1 MTEISAVFGLI
12 LDDITGGCEILRK
25 PRRGTSLFSEIKN
38 YWSDGTLR
46 HIFRL
51 LNKRDRK
58 FISLLVIFQFLASI
72 LDLVGIAFIGV
83 LGSLTIAGIQS
94 QPPSNLIQDVLS
106 NLQLS
111 EFTFQ
116 YQVAILGTLAAVAL
130 LSRSFITIFLSRA
143 TLRFLSKKSAE
154 ASTKTIKKLF
164 SSPLAKIQERSA
176 QDYLFAVTSGIS
188 GLFMGVISTAIN
200 VVSDLAVL
208 LVLTFGLFLVNPLM
222 AAGTFIFFASLGII
236 MFGRLHRQAET
247 LGREFANL
255 NVEINQSVI
264 QVLTSY
270 REYLVRG
277 RSSFYIKNLEQVR
290 FKLANTEASI
300 TFMPNIMKYAMEMA
314 LVIGAILIAAS
325 QFIMSDASRA
335 VATLTVFLAAGM
347 RMAPALLRI
356 QQSGLQIRNSLGSS
370 HRTIDLLASL
380 SEVEEVQGRESE
392 FNDQYANFVPKL
404 QVSNISFRY
413 PNANQDAIHNVSVE
427 ILPGTIAAVVGAS
440 GAGKS
445 TLVDILL
452 GNLSPQSG
460 LVEVSGMS
468 PTEVISKWP
477 GAIAYVPQ
485 DTLIFEGTIR
495 ENISIG
501 YPLSEAT
508 DERINSAL
516 KTAQLFDFVQT
527 LPHGLDTFVGDRGSQ
542 LSGGERQ
549 RLGIARAL
557 FTKPKL
563 LVLDEAT
570 SALDGQTEHEFTTAL
585 EAIKA
590 TTTLILIAH
599 RLSSIKHADK
609 LIYLEDGRVMTEG
622 TFEEVRTAVPN
633 FDIQANLMG
642 L

>member
-1 MTEISAVFGLI
+1 
-12 LDDITGGCEILRK
+12 
-25 PRRGTSLFSEIKN
+25 
-38 YWSDGTLR
+38 
-46 HIFRL
+46 
-51 LNKRDRK
+51 
-58 FISLLVIFQFLASI
+58 
-72 LDLVGIAFIGV
+72 

-94 QPPSNLIQDVLS
+94 KSPSNLIQDVLS
-106 NLQLS
+106 NLQLT

-164 SSPLAKIQERSA
+164 SSPLTKIQERSA
-176 QDYLFAVTSGIS
+176 QDYLFGVTSGIS

-222 AAGTFIFFASLGII
+222 AAGTFIFFAALGII

-247 LGREFANL
+247 LGRDFANL
-255 NVEINQSVI
+255 NIEINQSVI

-290 FKLANTEASI
+290 FKLADTEASI

-314 LVIGAILIAAS
+314 LVIGAILISAG

-380 SEVEEVQGRESE
+380 SDVEEIQGRDSV
-392 FNDQYANFVPKL
+392 FNDQYANFVPRL
-404 QVSNISFRY
+404 QVSNVSFRY

-427 ILPGTIAAVVGAS
+427 ILPGTIAAVVGSS

-452 GNLSPQSG
+452 GNLSPQTG
-460 LVEVSGMS
+460 IVEVSGMS
-468 PTEVISKWP
+468 PAEVISKWP

-485 DTLIFEGTIR
+485 DTLIFEGTVR
-495 ENISIG
+495 ENVSIG

-516 KTAQLFDFVQT
+516 KNAQLFDFVQN

-542 LSGGERQ
+542 LSGGQRQ

-570 SALDGQTEHEFTTAL
+570 SALDGQTEHEFTMAL

-609 LIYLEDGRVMTEG
+609 LIYLEDGKVITEG
-622 TFEEVRTAVPN
+622 TFEEVRIAVPN

>member
-1 MTEISAVFGLI
+1 M
-12 LDDITGGCEILRK
+12 
-25 PRRGTSLFSEIKN
+25 FSEIKN

-46 HIFRL
+46 HIFSL

-58 FISLLVIFQFLASI
+58 FIGLLVVFQFLASI
-72 LDLVGIAFIGV
+72 LDLLGIAFIGV

-94 QPPSNLIQDVLS
+94 KSPSNLIQDVLS

-116 YQVAILGTLAAVAL
+116 YQVAILGTLAAAAL

-164 SSPLAKIQERSA
+164 SSPLTKIQERSA

-188 GLFMGVISTAIN
+188 GLFMGVISTSIN

-208 LVLTFGLFLVNPLM
+208 IVLTFGLFLVNPLM
-222 AAGTFIFFASLGII
+222 AAGTFIFFAALGII

-247 LGREFANL
+247 LGREFTNL

-314 LVIGAILIAAS
+314 LVIGAILIAAG

-380 SEVEEVQGRESE
+380 SEVEEVEGRDSE
-392 FNDQYANFVPKL
+392 FNDQYVNFVPRL
-404 QVSNISFRY
+404 QVKNVSFRY
-413 PNANQDAIHNVSVE
+413 PSANKDAIHNVSVE
-427 ILPGTIAAVVGAS
+427 ILPGTIAAVVGSS

-460 LVEVSGMS
+460 VVEVSGMS
-468 PTEVISKWP
+468 PTEVISHWP

-508 DERINSAL
+508 DERINLAL
-516 KTAQLFDFVQT
+516 RTAQLFDFVQT
-527 LPHGLDTFVGDRGSQ
+527 LPGGLDTFVGDRGSQ
-542 LSGGERQ
+542 LSGGQRQ

-570 SALDGQTEHEFTTAL
+570 SALDGQTEHEFTMAL

-622 TFEEVRTAVPN
+622 TFDEVRTAVPN

>member
-1 MTEISAVFGLI
+1 M
-12 LDDITGGCEILRK
+12 
-25 PRRGTSLFSEIKN
+25 
-38 YWSDGTLR
+38 
-46 HIFRL
+46 
-51 LNKRDRK
+51 
-58 FISLLVIFQFLASI
+58 
-72 LDLVGIAFIGV
+72 

-94 QPPSNLIQDVLS
+94 KSPSNLIQDVLS

-116 YQVAILGTLAAVAL
+116 YQVAILGTLAAAAL

-164 SSPLAKIQERSA
+164 SSPLTKIQERSA

-208 LVLTFGLFLVNPLM
+208 IVLTFGLFLVNPLM
-222 AAGTFIFFASLGII
+222 AAGTFIFFAALGII

-247 LGREFANL
+247 LGREFTNL

-314 LVIGAILIAAS
+314 LVIGAILIAAG

-380 SEVEEVQGRESE
+380 SEVEEVEGRDSE
-392 FNDQYANFVPKL
+392 FNDQYVNFVPRL
-404 QVSNISFRY
+404 QVKNVSFRY
-413 PNANQDAIHNVSVE
+413 PNANKDAIHNVSVE
-427 ILPGTIAAVVGAS
+427 ILPGTIAAVVGSS

-460 LVEVSGMS
+460 VVEVSGMS
-468 PTEVISKWP
+468 PTEVISHWP

-508 DERINSAL
+508 DERINLAL
-516 KTAQLFDFVQT
+516 RTAQLFDFVQT
-527 LPHGLDTFVGDRGSQ
+527 LPGGLDTFVGDRGSQ
-542 LSGGERQ
+542 LSGGQRQ

-570 SALDGQTEHEFTTAL
+570 SALDGQTEHEFTMAL

-622 TFEEVRTAVPN
+622 TFDEVRTAVPN